1 MKGKTLCIVIA
12 LLVLS
17 ISAIIGAR
25 EPLDILGIFPSTLN
39 GVSIRMVLTTEEWP
53 VDTKPIETL
62 RVRDL
67 DLWTGLSDEPDYVG
81 QFVRF
86 TGVVESVKTGSRTGK
101 VRWLTLEG
109 DTTDVYLPESGGFPE
124 SPKSYKLGHKYEF
137 TGFLTRYEA
146 HAAYKKSGYAKLRV
160 YAFRIEYVGESD

>member
-1 MKGKTLCIVIA
+1 MNRKIICIVIA

-17 ISAIIGAR
+17 VSAIIGAR
-25 EPLDILGIFPSTLN
+25 GPRHILGSFSSNLN
-39 GVSIRMVLTTEEWP
+39 GVPMRVELSRMERSG
-53 VDTKPIETL
+53 TKPIETL

-86 TGVVESVKTGSRTGK
+86 TGVVESVKTGLRTGK

-109 DTTDVYLPESGGFPE
+109 STTDVYVPDSDNFRETYE
-124 SPKSYKLGHKYEF
+124 LGHKYVF

-146 HAAYKKSGYAKLRV
+146 HAEYKKSGYARMRV
-160 YAFRIEYVGESD
+160 YALQIWRFEESD